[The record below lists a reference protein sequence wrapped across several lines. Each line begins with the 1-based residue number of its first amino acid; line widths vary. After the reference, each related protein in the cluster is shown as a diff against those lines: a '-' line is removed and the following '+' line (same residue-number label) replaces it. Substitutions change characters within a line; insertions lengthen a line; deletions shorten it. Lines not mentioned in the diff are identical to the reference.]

1 MELIMNTNI
10 NRIKREQVT
19 CRCAAY
25 KFPHRLDSKACK
37 ELYNSELE
45 AGYEPD
51 SLQSL
56 GLVGLFAPDNS
67 QPVRF

>member
-1 MELIMNTNI
+1 MDTQHKQ
-10 NRIKREQVT
+10 KRQQAT
-19 CRCAAY
+19 CRCGAY

-45 AGYEPD
+45 AGYEAD
-51 SLQSL
+51 SLKSL

-67 QPVRF
+67 MPVRF

>member
-1 MELIMNTNI
+1 MNTNI
-10 NRIKREQVT
+10 NRLKREQVT
-19 CRCAAY
+19 CRCAGY
-25 KFPHRLDSKACK
+25 PFPHRLDSKACK

-45 AGYEPD
+45 SGYEPD